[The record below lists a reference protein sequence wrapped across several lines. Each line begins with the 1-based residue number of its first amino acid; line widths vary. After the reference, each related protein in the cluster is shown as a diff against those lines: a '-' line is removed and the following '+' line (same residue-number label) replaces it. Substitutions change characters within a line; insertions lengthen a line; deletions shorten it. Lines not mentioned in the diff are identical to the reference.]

1 MGRDEVLT
9 ILRAHYDEICA
20 ECSGLHFTQYIE

>member
-9 ILRAHYDEICA
+9 ILRAHYDELRE
-20 ECSGLHFTQYIE
+20 ECSGLHFTQCIE